1 MQYESER
8 VYLRMNM
15 YVLYLLFLLAVRG
28 TSEQDDPELL
38 LAIKNGDHSAFKTFF
53 EKHHSFLYHFL
64 LKKGVSEQQAEDL
77 VQQAFVMIWD
87 KRDTID
93 ETKSLRSYL
102 FRIAYT
108 RMLNVFRDT
117 KKFDENADITT
128 KESENETDQQIETK
142 ELGQAIEASIS
153 SMPEKRQA
161 VFRLC
166 FIQEFTYKEAAE
178 TLEVSVK
185 TIENHMGLAL
195 KDLRDKLE
203 RFR

>member
-1 MQYESER
+1 
-8 VYLRMNM
+8 M

-38 LAIKNGDHSAFKTFF
+38 LAIKRGEHSAFKKFF
-53 EKHHSFLYHFL
+53 EKHHSYLYHFL
-64 LKKGVSEQQAEDL
+64 LKKGISEQQAEDL
-77 VQQAFVMIWD
+77 LQQAFVMIWE

-117 KKFDENADITT
+117 KKFDENAEFDTE
-128 KESENETDQQIETK
+128 ESGHETDLQLEAK
-142 ELGQAIEASIS
+142 ELGNAIEASIA

-178 TLEVSVK
+178 TLDVSVK

-195 KDLRDKLE
+195 KELRGKLE

>member
-1 MQYESER
+1 
-8 VYLRMNM
+8 MNI
-15 YVLYLLFLLAVRG
+15 YVLYLLFLLAIKKG
-28 TSEQDDPELL
+28 DENDDPQLL
-38 LAIKNGDHSAFKTFF
+38 LAIKKGDHQAFKKFF
-53 EKHHSFLYHFL
+53 ERHHSYLFHFL

-77 VQQAFVMIWD
+77 VQQAFVYIWE
-87 KRDTID
+87 KRAQID
-93 ETKSLRSYL
+93 ETKSLKAFL

-117 KKFDENADITT
+117 AKFDENADIAT
-128 KESENETDQQIETK
+128 EEGSEDVQARLEAK
-142 ELGQAIEASIS
+142 ELGEIIENSIG

-178 TLEVSVK
+178 TLQVSVK

-195 KDLRDKLE
+195 KELRGKLE
-203 RFR
+203 KFR

>member
-1 MQYESER
+1 MF
-8 VYLRMNM
+8 
-15 YVLYLLFLLAVRG
+15 VLYLLFLLAVRG
-28 TSEQDDPELL
+28 TQDQDDPEML
-38 LAIKNGDHSAFKTFF
+38 LAIKRGDHSAFKTFF
-53 EKHHSFLYHFL
+53 EKHHSYLYHFL
-64 LKKGVSEQQAEDL
+64 LKKGLSDQQAEDL
-77 VQQAFVMIWD
+77 VQQAFVIIWE
-87 KRDTID
+87 KRSSID
-93 ETKSLRSYL
+93 ETKSLKAYL

-117 KKFDENADITT
+117 AKFEEVENLDHQEA
-128 KESENETDQQIETK
+128 ESENTSEKEVEAK
-142 ELGQAIEASIS
+142 ELGNAIEASIA

-178 TLEVSVK
+178 FLEVSIK

-195 KDLRDKLE
+195 KDLRGKLE

>member
-1 MQYESER
+1 
-8 VYLRMNM
+8 MNV

-28 TSEQDDPELL
+28 GTSKDDPELI
-38 LAIKNGDHSAFKTFF
+38 LAIKNGDHKAFKTFF
-53 EKHHSFLYHFL
+53 EKYHTYLYHFL
-64 LKKGVSEQQAEDL
+64 LKKGISEQQAKEL
-77 VQQAFVMIWD
+77 VQQAFVMIWE
-87 KRDTID
+87 KRASID
-93 ETKSLRSYL
+93 ATKSLKAFL

-117 KKFDENADITT
+117 AKFDANADIES
-128 KESENETDQQIETK
+128 KESESSSEELIETE
-142 ELGQAIEASIS
+142 ELGKAIESSIA

-178 TLEVSVK
+178 FLQVSVK

-195 KDLRDKLE
+195 KDLRKKLE
-203 RFR
+203 KFR

>member
-1 MQYESER
+1 MQYERER
-8 VYLRMNM
+8 VYFGMNM
-15 YVLYLLFLLAVRG
+15 YVLYLLFLLAVRR
-28 TSEQDDPELL
+28 TSEKDDPELL

-117 KKFDENADITT
+117 KKFDENADFSTE
-128 KESENETDQQIETK
+128 ESGYESDQQVETR

-153 SMPEKRQA
+153 SMPVKRQA

-195 KDLRDKLE
+195 KELRGKLE

>member
-1 MQYESER
+1 MG
-8 VYLRMNM
+8 MNM

-28 TSEQDDPELL
+28 GTDQDDPELL
-38 LAIKNGDHSAFKTFF
+38 LAIKRGDHSAFKSFF
-53 EKHHSFLYHFL
+53 EKHHSYLYHFL
-64 LKKGVSEQQAEDL
+64 LKKGISEQQAEDL
-77 VQQAFVMIWD
+77 VQQAFVMIWE
-87 KRDTID
+87 KRSQID
-93 ETKSLRSYL
+93 ETKSLKAFL

-117 KKFDENADITT
+117 KKFDENADLTT
-128 KESENETDQQIETK
+128 EEGESSTDKSVETQ
-142 ELGQAIEASIS
+142 ELGKAIEASIS

-178 TLEVSVK
+178 FLEVSVK

-195 KDLRDKLE
+195 KELRGKLE